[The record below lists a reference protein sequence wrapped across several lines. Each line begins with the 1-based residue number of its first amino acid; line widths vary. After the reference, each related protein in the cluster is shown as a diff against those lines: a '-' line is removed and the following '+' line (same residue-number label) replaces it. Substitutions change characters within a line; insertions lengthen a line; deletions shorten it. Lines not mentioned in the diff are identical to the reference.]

1 MFFFLPQKMRMSSMQ
16 ALNKNKMAQ
25 MVTDSDFEAEV
36 LNSSDVVL
44 VDFFATWCGPCQALV
59 PVLEELS
66 KEMPAGSKVVK
77 VDVDQAPEASAK
89 YGVMSIP
96 TLKVFKGGEM
106 VEETSGLQ
114 SKEALLA
121 MVGKHV

>member
-1 MFFFLPQKMRMSSMQ
+1 
-16 ALNKNKMAQ
+16 
-25 MVTDSDFEAEV
+25 MVTDSDFQAEV
-36 LNSSDVVL
+36 LESTDVVL
-44 VDFFATWCGPCQALV
+44 VDFSATWCGPCQALA
-59 PVLEELS
+59 PILDELS
-66 KEMPAGSKVVK
+66 GEMPAGSKVVK
-77 VDVDQAPEASAK
+77 VDVDQAPESSAK

-96 TLKVFKGGEM
+96 TLKVFKGGQV

>member
-1 MFFFLPQKMRMSSMQ
+1 
-16 ALNKNKMAQ
+16 MAQ
-25 MVTDSDFEAEV
+25 IVTDSDFQAEV
-36 LNSSDVVL
+36 LDSTDVVL
-44 VDFFATWCGPCQALV
+44 VDFFATWCGPCQALM
-59 PVLEELS
+59 PILEELS
-66 KEMPAGSKVVK
+66 GEMPAGSKVVK
-77 VDVDQAPEASAK
+77 VDVDQAPESSAK

-96 TLKVFKGGEM
+96 TLKVFKGGEV

>member
-1 MFFFLPQKMRMSSMQ
+1 
-16 ALNKNKMAQ
+16 
-25 MVTDSDFEAEV
+25 MVTDSDFQAEV
-36 LNSSDVVL
+36 LDSADVVL
-44 VDFFATWCGPCQALV
+44 VDFFATWCGPCQALA
-59 PVLEELS
+59 PVLDELS
-66 KEMPAGSKVVK
+66 GEMPTGSKVVK
-77 VDVDQAPEASAK
+77 VDVDKAPESSAK

-114 SKEALLA
+114 NKEALLA